1 MTAHGHGES
10 SLRMTTPNWVISLVN
25 FAMLREVMQPI
36 SFLGTVADSFESW
49 IRQQKD
55 LIESRQQRCRFRRR
69 EPPVGGGGV
78 VTILSPPRLKA
89 IS

>member
-49 IRQQKD
+49 ISAER
-55 LIESRQQRCRFRRR
+55 LRHRIAAAAVSRYCR
-69 EPPVGGGGV
+69 EPPVGRRRSCDHSV
-78 VTILSPPRLKA
+78 PPRLKA